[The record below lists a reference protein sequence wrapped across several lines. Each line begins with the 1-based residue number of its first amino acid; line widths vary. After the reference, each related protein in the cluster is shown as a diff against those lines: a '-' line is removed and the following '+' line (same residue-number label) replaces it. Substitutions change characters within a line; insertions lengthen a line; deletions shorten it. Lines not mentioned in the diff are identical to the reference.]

1 MQTQNKVSIT
11 LEQLKANSK
20 PVTTT
25 QIENYF
31 LKWSEQDYQKKN
43 YVSIY
48 ELCNHFIKRELEIN
62 KNDIAYLSKSFGYSS
77 VIGRILKKYN
87 IRYKSFSTGYQK
99 PNYHDGP
106 DFIDVKIKKYALIL
120 K

>member
-1 MQTQNKVSIT
+1 MQTQNKVSVI

-20 PVTTT
+20 PITIT

-43 YVSIY
+43 YVSIH

-62 KNDIAYLSKSFGYSS
+62 KNDISYLSKSLGYSS
-77 VIGRILKKYN
+77 AIGRILKKYN
-87 IRYKSFSTGYQK
+87 VRYKSFNTGYKK
-99 PNYHDGP
+99 PNYHDNV
-106 DFIDVKIKKYALIL
+106 DFIDIKIKKYALIL